1 MKKARQ
7 LADKLRGK
15 KPSEKDF
22 DEDEKMVDKHLSHD
36 IEESKMSIKDDKKLK
51 KSLRK
56 GD

>member
-15 KPSEKDF
+15 NPSEKEF

-36 IEESKMSIKDDKKLK
+36 IEESNMSIKDDKKLK
-51 KSLRK
+51 KYLRK